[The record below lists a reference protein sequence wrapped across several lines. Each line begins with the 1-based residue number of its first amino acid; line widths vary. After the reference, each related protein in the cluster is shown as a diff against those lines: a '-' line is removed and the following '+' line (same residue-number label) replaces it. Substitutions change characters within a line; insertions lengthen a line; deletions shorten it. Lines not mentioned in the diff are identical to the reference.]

1 MSRIFWDSNLF
12 IYFFE
17 GNDEFSR
24 ATKRLRSAML
34 DRGDQLFTS
43 TITLGEILVK
53 PLERGDMALS
63 RKYEDAL
70 AQTTVLL
77 PFDLMAARRF
87 SQVRG
92 DRTVKAPDAMQLAC
106 AGEAR
111 VDLFITND
119 HRLQGKRVEG
129 IQFIVA
135 LDQVPF

>member
-1 MSRIFWDSNLF
+1 MALMLSL
-12 IYFFE
+12 
-17 GNDEFSR
+17 
-24 ATKRLRSAML
+24 ATKRLRRAML

-53 PLERGDMALS
+53 PLERGDVALS

-77 PFDLMAARRF
+77 PFDVKAARRF
-87 SQVRG
+87 TQVRSE
-92 DRTVKAPDAMQLAC
+92 RAVSAPDAIQLAC
-106 AGEAR
+106 AGEPS

-119 HRLQGKRVEG
+119 HRLQGKQVDG

-135 LDQVPF
+135 LDQVPI